1 MLLLFFRHLSS
12 PYAGTCRMPRIPGV
26 FSVMLRIE
34 SFTDRFLADRFI
46 SALEMQTA
54 RDLI

>member
-1 MLLLFFRHLSS
+1 
-12 PYAGTCRMPRIPGV
+12 
-26 FSVMLRIE
+26 MLRIE

>member
-1 MLLLFFRHLSS
+1 
-12 PYAGTCRMPRIPGV
+12 MPRIPGV